1 MGAGALGEIQ
11 RMQRLGG
18 EREIRVGGGWGM
30 GGEARKWLQTM
41 FGSYYYIFESC
52 SLCFFTIFV
61 KKSEMTNLN
70 KNFGVKRTF

>member
-1 MGAGALGEIQ
+1 MPMGAGALGEIQ

-18 EREIRVGGGWGM
+18 EREIRVGG
-30 GGEARKWLQTM
+30 ARKWLQTM
-41 FGSYYYIFESC
+41 FGSYYYMFEAC
-52 SLCFFTIFV
+52 SLCFFMIFV